1 MTDKLEQIK
10 KILASHFGLTDE
22 YPDGTYLYQLN
33 RVKSAFHVGTMTL
46 DDFVEVD
53 DEFLNEVFKA
63 IKPVVEDLQKQIE
76 QQHQQLQKVRE
87 NISETLE
94 VLKRGGPGTRSKVQ
108 RFLEETLEE
117 LEGKK

>member
-22 YPDGTYLYQLN
+22 CPDGTYLYRLN
-33 RVKSAFHVGTMTL
+33 RVKSAFHVGTITL

-94 VLKRGGPGTRSKVQ
+94 VLKRGGAGTRSKVQ
-108 RFLEETLEE
+108 RFLEETLEG
-117 LEGKK
+117 LEGEE